1 MVLRA
6 LFRLLD
12 ETCRFSVPVVEN
24 SVIYGCGISV
34 KYSLYARPSMD
45 DFIPFAAVFAVMG
58 VFAWTTWPKQE
69 LLGGI
74 LITVAVILVGFR
86 AAELA

>member
-1 MVLRA
+1 
-6 LFRLLD
+6 
-12 ETCRFSVPVVEN
+12 
-24 SVIYGCGISV
+24 
-34 KYSLYARPSMD
+34 MD